1 MPALKKNKNTIWSWL
16 VVIAVIVVVNFF
28 ASNVHERLDLT
39 NEKRFTISYP
49 VKKLLGDL
57 HDNVD
62 VNIFLKGDLPAGFK
76 NLAVS
81 AEELLQEFKEYSN
94 GRIHYKLISADDA
107 MPGTNRTYGDTLSSF
122 GFVPINLK
130 VQLKAGEQSQYIYPA
145 ALVTYNS
152 KMIPVNLYSGT
163 ETVITPSELNS
174 SEALLEYKFAD
185 AINKLIEKQKPMI
198 AYSVGNGEP
207 AGNDV
212 FDLVTNVLQKNYTL
226 FTLNISKQPV
236 IPDTFR
242 LLMIVKPTVPF
253 TEDEKMKIDQYVMHG
268 GKVLWFLDKLEAEMD
283 SLQIKNQVIAYDR
296 GLNLDDL
303 LFKYGVRI
311 NPDLIMD
318 LQSDFLPFDVNGSK
332 QFDFLHWNYF
342 PLFES
347 KQNSVINKNIGLVAG
362 RFVNSIDTVNAPAI
376 KKTILLSSSDN
387 SRTIATPAL
396 ISGAE
401 NRNVPEDDAFKMKN
415 IPAGVLL
422 EGKFSSLY
430 RNRVST
436 ATMDS
441 FAHFGAPFLTQCI
454 NDNKMIVVADGD
466 IVLNGTYE
474 DKPLPM
480 GVNSYTAGTQY
491 QYQFANKDFVEN
503 CLEYLINNANLSE
516 ARAKDYTLRL
526 LDAKKVSAQ
535 KTKWQIIN
543 LVLPLLFIIL
553 FGVIYQWWRK
563 RKYTDRSV
571 AGMNQ

>member
-1 MPALKKNKNTIWSWL
+1 MPVSKKNKNTIGWWI
-16 VVIAVIVVVNFF
+16 VVIAAMVAINFF
-28 ASNVHERLDLT
+28 ASSVHERLDLT

-57 HDNVD
+57 NDNVD

-81 AEELLQEFKEYSN
+81 SEELLQEFKEYSH
-94 GRIHYKLISADDA
+94 GRIHYKLISPDDA
-107 MPGTNRTYGDTLSSF
+107 MPGTGRTWGDTLSSL

-130 VQLKAGEQSQYIYPA
+130 VQLKAGEQSQYVYPA
-145 ALVTYNS
+145 ALATYNS

-268 GKVLWFLDKLEAEMD
+268 GKVLWFIDRLEAEMD

-311 NPDLIMD
+311 NPDLVMD
-318 LQSDFLPFDVNGSK
+318 LQSDFLPFDVNSNK

-362 RFVNSIDTVNAPAI
+362 RFVNSLDTVNAPAI

-387 SRTIATPAL
+387 SRTISTPAL

-401 NRNVPEDDAFKMKN
+401 NRNAPEDDAFKMKN

-422 EGKFSSLY
+422 EGKFTSLY
-430 RNRVST
+430 KNRV
-436 ATMDS
+436 
-441 FAHFGAPFLTQCI
+441 
-454 NDNKMIVVADGD
+454 
-466 IVLNGTYE
+466 
-474 DKPLPM
+474 
-480 GVNSYTAGTQY
+480 
-491 QYQFANKDFVEN
+491 
-503 CLEYLINNANLSE
+503 
-516 ARAKDYTLRL
+516 
-526 LDAKKVSAQ
+526 
-535 KTKWQIIN
+535 
-543 LVLPLLFIIL
+543 
-553 FGVIYQWWRK
+553 
-563 RKYTDRSV
+563 
-571 AGMNQ
+571 